1 MDMVEV
7 FGILLLKV
15 KVFGIPLLKLLDVLV
30 VPLTVAAA
38 VPFFTWR
45 QRRREE
51 FIGKQR
57 AQDEA
62 LQAYLGQM
70 SQLLLD
76 KDRPLLQSR
85 SDSKVQEEDRQRR
98 SQLSGLLRVAE
109 YGRGL
114 LCKPRREPGMDS
126 EESTSEASTLAKAR
140 TLTVL
145 TRLDG
150 ERKRSVVDFLFE
162 ARLIDKNS
170 KGLGDWPLKEADLR
184 EADLREAH
192 LVKTNLSYARLSEAD
207 LKRAD
212 LRGADLHGAKLS
224 KAVLSRARLGPP
236 PSEGD
241 DAEPNPTPADLREAD
256 LSGANLSR
264 ADLSKANLGGGKV
277 KVNLLKGADLNS
289 ANLSNADLSGA
300 CLGSADVDGT
310 YLPGANLSNANLSG
324 TNLSNATVEDEQ
336 LAKCKSL
343 KGATMS
349 NGQKYE
355 EWLKTPEGQDWR
367 NKYKKGRSEGGENSS
382 PS

>member
-7 FGILLLKV
+7 YGILLLKV
-15 KVFGIPLLKLLDVLV
+15 EVFGIPLLKLLDVLV

-62 LQAYLGQM
+62 LQAYLNQM

-85 SDSKVQEEDRQRR
+85 TDSEVREEEDRQRR
-98 SQLSGLLRVAE
+98 SKLSGLLRVVE

-126 EESTSEASTLAKAR
+126 EESTSEASTLVAKAR

-162 ARLIDKNS
+162 SSLISKNS

-184 EADLREAH
+184 EAHLSEAH
-192 LVKTNLSYARLSEAD
+192 LVETNLSYARLSEAD
-207 LKRAD
+207 LERAD

-224 KAVLSRARLGPP
+224 KAVLSGARLGPP
-236 PSEGD
+236 PSEGG
-241 DAEPNPTPADLREAD
+241 DAEPSPTPADLSGAD
-256 LSGANLSR
+256 LSGA
-264 ADLSKANLGGGKV
+264 DLSAA
-277 KVNLLKGADLNS
+277 KGVTKEELEAQ
-289 ANLSNADLSGA
+289 A
-300 CLGSADVDGT
+300 
-310 YLPGANLSNANLSG
+310 
-324 TNLSNATVEDEQ
+324 
-336 LAKCKSL
+336 KSL
-343 KGATMS
+343 KGATMPDRT
-349 NGQKYE
+349 KH
-355 EWLKTPEGQDWR
+355 D
-367 NKYKKGRSEGGENSS
+367 
-382 PS
+382 